1 MPPTTP
7 IRSRTAHYSPYD
19 LRSRGSS
26 QNPKID
32 SAPLS
37 LSRPTEDCRALPGD
51 RVTSKGVQPFAVS
64 VANYVPFEVTTD
76 ITDSLILMWGEPS
89 RMMYLQYAQ
98 CTRFLTLHC

>member
-7 IRSRTAHYSPYD
+7 IRSHTAHYSPYD

-64 VANYVPFEVTTD
+64 VANYVPFEVTTVSEKSFSHSDRLQQLASPQCAGD
-76 ITDSLILMWGEPS
+76 ILI
-89 RMMYLQYAQ
+89 
-98 CTRFLTLHC
+98 TL